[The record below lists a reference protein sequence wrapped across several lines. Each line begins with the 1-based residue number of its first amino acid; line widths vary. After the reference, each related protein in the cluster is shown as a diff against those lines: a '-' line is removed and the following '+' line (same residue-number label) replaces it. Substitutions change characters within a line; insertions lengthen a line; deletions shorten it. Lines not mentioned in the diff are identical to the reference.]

1 MKLFLA
7 TLQFMTRIPVPAR
20 WTDNLD
26 MNDYAKGVVYFPFVG
41 LIVGL
46 LSALAFAVVLPVY
59 GPLLAAVAAVLATTL
74 VTGAFHLDGLADTC
88 DGIFSARPRE
98 RILEIMRD
106 SRIGSNGALA
116 LIFVILARVAII
128 YQLTQTGHNV
138 YTLLVAAP
146 ALSRALLP
154 VLMYQQ
160 KYARENG
167 MGNLYIGKIG
177 GQHYAIA
184 LIIGL
189 LMTLGFANWHG
200 GLAAII
206 TYLFALLY
214 RGFINKRIGG
224 QTGDTIGAGNEL
236 FGLIFLFAV
245 I

>member
-1 MKLFLA
+1 
-7 TLQFMTRIPVPAR
+7 
-20 WTDNLD
+20 
-26 MNDYAKGVVYFPFVG
+26 
-41 LIVGL
+41 
-46 LSALAFAVVLPVY
+46 
-59 GPLLAAVAAVLATTL
+59 
-74 VTGAFHLDGLADTC
+74 FHLDGLADTC

-167 MGNLYIGKIG
+167 
-177 GQHYAIA
+177 
-184 LIIGL
+184 
-189 LMTLGFANWHG
+189 
-200 GLAAII
+200 
-206 TYLFALLY
+206 
-214 RGFINKRIGG
+214 
-224 QTGDTIGAGNEL
+224 
-236 FGLIFLFAV
+236 
-245 I
+245 